1 MIWTLG
7 LWLEEP
13 RLHEPTLYLPA
24 LPPLYNAEKLA
35 SILQGDRV
43 SRVSFKESNICLF

>member
-1 MIWTLG
+1 MG
-7 LWLEEP
+7 VWLEEP
-13 RLHEPTLYLPA
+13 RLHEANLYLPA

-43 SRVSFKESNICLF
+43 SILKL